1 MGRIDTITP
10 PSPRINIDPQRRAW
24 GIMLVSFAVFCT
36 VCLITG
42 IGIIYFLFQSSVPLD
57 GTMEVARGSGGIT
70 SQEPIRLSAAIS
82 NNDGLSTDPL
92 SQATVTLSD
101 PQNGKQIV
109 TAMTLRGD
117 TSLKLNRGTRPRFRW
132 SSGQYMVELQDFSGE
147 LNVFIPK
154 HLNRELNVSI
164 LTRAGDLIYLRSGGQ
179 YILRAS
185 DTRVQVI
192 NQSGDL
198 ILKPSHVDI
207 GKSIPA
213 NNQGMINY
221 AIDPNEVAISPA
233 YTNLVSDT
241 VFGDDLEPQS
251 ESEQSGQPF
260 IKDWVCN
267 DNSNPNGKAFSDMS
281 DGRPVLR
288 FLRADNATSH
298 GETGC
303 IRSWPNE
310 GQNVESFNYLSLRA
324 TFKINYQS
332 LSACGQDGSECP
344 MMLIVEYRDKNNVN
358 RRWIHGFYYF
368 VDPNRNFPLQCNSCL
383 QAHEQINEKTWF
395 TYDSGNLLNLLANPD
410 QLAEQRPVSIIDVQF
425 KSSGHQYDV
434 TVGDVV
440 LFADLSANP

>member
-1 MGRIDTITP
+1 
-10 PSPRINIDPQRRAW
+10 
-24 GIMLVSFAVFCT
+24 MLISFAIFCT
-36 VCLITG
+36 ICLVTG
-42 IGIIYFLFQSSVPLD
+42 IGIIYFLFQSTVPLD

-70 SQEPIRLSAAIS
+70 GQEPIRLSASIS
-82 NNDGLSTDPL
+82 VNDGLSTDPL

-101 PQNGKQIV
+101 SQNSKQIV

-117 TSLKLNRGTRPRFRW
+117 TSLKLIRSTRPRFRW
-132 SSGQYMVELQDFSGE
+132 SSGQYMVELQDFRGE
-147 LNVFIPK
+147 LNVFIPNQ
-154 HLNRELNVSI
+154 LSRELNVSI

-185 DTRVQVI
+185 DTRVQII
-192 NQSGDL
+192 NQSGEV
-198 ILKPSHVDI
+198 ILKPSNVDI

-213 NNQGMINY
+213 NNQGVINY
-221 AIDPNEVAISPA
+221 SADPNEVALSPA
-233 YTNLVSDT
+233 NTNLVSDT
-241 VFGDDLEPQS
+241 VFADDLQS
-251 ESEQSGQPF
+251 PADFIQGSQPF
-260 IKDWVCN
+260 LKDWVCN
-267 DNSNPNGKAFSDMS
+267 DNSNPDGKAISDMI

-288 FLRADNATSH
+288 FLRDDEATSH

-303 IRSWPNE
+303 VRSWQRD

-344 MMLIVEYRDKNNVN
+344 LMLIVEYRDKNDVN

-410 QLAEQRPVSIIDVQF
+410 QLAEERPVSIIDVQF

-434 TVGDVV
+434 TVGDVA
-440 LFADLSANP
+440 LFADLNANP